1 MTQAQRHIPCMVPEA
16 LREKAVALAAT
27 AWHRWT
33 NSLFWQAILRDPQLG
48 DFGQR
53 REWIG
58 FLREW
63 SVLTFGMSDDN
74 FVYAAHPAERSG
86 SPSDCRLALD
96 DDAILSFAWP
106 LFRGEWGGRDRDSWL
121 AVLADLVVGDLSGR
135 DATVTYTI
143 ILDRVWRV
151 IGATPG
157 ALRPRRPKRCQTR
170 LEFDDA
176 LDAAVRWFDEQEARA
191 SRQAR
196 RRPALAGLLEE
207 KVPAAPPADDE
218 SANGPTTG
226 QTSPAPAAAAENERN
241 FMELAIN
248 EARKSVGED
257 GRAHPKVGA
266 VVVKGGIVLASA
278 HRGELGKG
286 DHAEYTA
293 LERKLA
299 DDSVAGATVYTTLEP
314 CTTRKL
320 PKIPCAE
327 RLIKRKVKR
336 VVIGMLD
343 PNPAIRGNGVLLL
356 REHNIEVALFQPD
369 LMAVL
374 EELNRDF
381 SSAHSHATS
390 GK

>member
-1 MTQAQRHIPCMVPEA
+1 MVPEA
-16 LREKAVALAAT
+16 LGEKAAALATT
-27 AWHRWT
+27 AWHRWK
-33 NSLFWQAILRDPQLG
+33 NSLFWQAILREPQLG

-63 SVLTFGMSDDN
+63 SALTLGMADDN

-86 SPSDCRLALD
+86 SPSDCSLALD
-96 DDAILSFAWP
+96 DAAILSFAWP
-106 LFRGEWGGRDRDSWL
+106 LFCGEWGGRDRDSWL
-121 AVLADLVVGDLSGR
+121 AVLDDLVVEEIGSG
-135 DATVTYTI
+135 DATATYYI

-151 IGATPG
+151 IWATPG
-157 ALRPRRPKRCQTR
+157 TLRPGRPTRCQTR
-170 LEFDDA
+170 LEFDAA
-176 LDAAVRWFDEQEARA
+176 LDAAVRWFDDEEARA
-191 SRQAR
+191 SRQDR

-207 KVPAAPPADDE
+207 KVPASPPADDE
-218 SANGPTTG
+218 SANGSTTG

-266 VVVKGGIVLASA
+266 VVVKDGIVLASA
-278 HRGELGKG
+278 HRGELGMG

-293 LERKLA
+293 LERKLP
-299 DDSVAGATVYTTLEP
+299 DESIAGATIYTTLEP
-314 CTTRKL
+314 CTTRKP

-327 RLIKRKVKR
+327 RLIQRKVKR

-343 PNPAIRGNGVLLL
+343 PNPAIRGNGMLSL
-356 REHNIEVALFQPD
+356 RKHNIEVALFPSD

-381 SSAHSHATS
+381 SSAHS
-390 GK
+390 